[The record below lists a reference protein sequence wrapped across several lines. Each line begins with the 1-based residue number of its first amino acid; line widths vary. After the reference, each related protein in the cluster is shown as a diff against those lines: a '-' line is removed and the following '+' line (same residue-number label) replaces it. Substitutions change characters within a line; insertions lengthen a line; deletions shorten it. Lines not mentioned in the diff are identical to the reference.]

1 MNPLDDHE
9 LLLWS
14 MRAGLTRAEMRQT
27 VRRGLDA
34 GDLSWPGVGETA
46 ADRLG
51 RIYLD
56 IEVIQVV
63 AGVGSI
69 AAGAA

>member
-14 MRAGLTRAEMRQT
+14 MRAGQTRDEVRQT

-34 GDLSWPGVGETA
+34 GDLSWPGANDTA
-46 ADRLG
+46 G
-51 RIYLD
+51 T
-56 IEVIQVV
+56 
-63 AGVGSI
+63 
-69 AAGAA
+69 